1 MGFLRTNDLSE
12 IKTGELN
19 LDFRVWIKTG
29 GVVGCKL
36 ERNKIKC
43 KIEPL
48 EVSGHWFRVLRQL
61 TCPRVFFLALGSMK
75 YSHFPNRIFI

>member
-12 IKTGELN
+12 VKNGEFG
-19 LDFRVWIKTG
+19 LDFKVWVKTG

-43 KIEPL
+43 KIEL
-48 EVSGHWFRVLRQL
+48 IEVLGHWFRVLRQL
-61 TCPRVFFLALGSMK
+61 TCPRVFFLALGSMT

>member
-19 LDFRVWIKTG
+19 LVFKVWVKIG

-43 KIEPL
+43 KI
-48 EVSGHWFRVLRQL
+48 
-61 TCPRVFFLALGSMK
+61 
-75 YSHFPNRIFI
+75 

>member
-1 MGFLRTNDLSE
+1 MGFLRTDDLSE

-19 LDFRVWIKTG
+19 LVFKVWVKIG

-43 KIEPL
+43 KIELL
-48 EVSGHWFRVLRQL
+48 EMLGYRVWI
-61 TCPRVFFLALGSMK
+61 PRANEGS
-75 YSHFPNRIFI
+75 